1 MFELIEDINDLNC
14 PKLGA
19 HQLMYSVAMYSD
31 TRKWHAQT
39 LFSVV
44 DVALLISEMKRPVL
58 AKFSIRGVL
67 ISDLLIIESAA
78 VKKK

>member
-1 MFELIEDINDLNC
+1 M
-14 PKLGA
+14 
-19 HQLMYSVAMYSD
+19 HSVAMYSD

-78 VKKK
+78 VKKKNEVRVDFTNK

>member
-1 MFELIEDINDLNC
+1 
-14 PKLGA
+14 
-19 HQLMYSVAMYSD
+19 MYSVAMYSD

-58 AKFSIRGVL
+58 TKFSIRGVL

-78 VKKK
+78 VKKNEVRVDFTNK

>member
-1 MFELIEDINDLNC
+1 M
-14 PKLGA
+14 
-19 HQLMYSVAMYSD
+19 HSVAMYSD

-78 VKKK
+78 VKKNEVRVDFTNK